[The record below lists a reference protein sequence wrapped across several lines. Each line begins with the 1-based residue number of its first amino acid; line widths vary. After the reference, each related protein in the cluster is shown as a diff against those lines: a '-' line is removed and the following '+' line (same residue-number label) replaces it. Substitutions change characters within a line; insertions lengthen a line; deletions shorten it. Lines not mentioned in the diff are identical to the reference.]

1 MTALNRTRSPSDVK
15 YYTTTEGRDSTT
27 RKTQLTVTYMTSDEI
42 DLINKIASDCY
53 QNAKRKGFHDSDGDK
68 DNVELMAAWTAN
80 LHGEISELWEA
91 ARKGHLNQPCDK
103 DVPLTCAEEEFA
115 DIAIRCF
122 DSATAF
128 GIDLG
133 RAIHIKMQYNA
144 SRPHMHGKLA

>member
-1 MTALNRTRSPSDVK
+1 
-15 YYTTTEGRDSTT
+15 
-27 RKTQLTVTYMTSDEI
+27 MTSDEI

-53 QNAKRKGFHDSDGDK
+53 ENAKNKGFHDSDDDK

-103 DVPLTCAEEEFA
+103 PVPLTCAEEEFA
-115 DIAIRCF
+115 DIFIRCM
-122 DSATAF
+122 DSSRAF

-133 RAIHIKMQYNA
+133 RAVHIKMQYNA
-144 SRPHMHGKLA
+144 SRPHMHNKLA